1 MRAQEY
7 KRAIELYSELRELP
21 EGEWAAAL
29 ESACGGN
36 AELSAEVMRLLHA
49 DRSASREQFL
59 DRPVMEDAAQMLD
72 GQFGCL
78 PATGTLLGRY
88 RIGARIGA
96 GGMGVVY
103 EARDERLDRRVGL
116 KILPLSSSPG
126 AEERI
131 RRFERE
137 ARVISQLNHPNII
150 SIFDADFDQGCY
162 FIAMEFVE
170 GQTLRSV
177 IDGSTPG
184 PDAKT
189 VLEIVSQTA
198 SALAAAH
205 EAGIVHRD
213 IKPENI
219 MLRPDGLVKILDFGL
234 AAIRDP
240 LGAPRGNFQTRPGQL
255 AGTVQYLAPEQVAAK
270 AATPR
275 SDLFSLGVVAYELA
289 TGVRPF
295 DGPSDGMIFNAILNV
310 APRPPSIMRS
320 GIAPE
325 LDALVMGMI
334 EKDPELRYQTA
345 NDVRSACRRL
355 MRDSGSAVPPGRAP
369 ASRERMRTP
378 RGVSRGAKAL
388 GFPLVSIA
396 ASVLLMAAVALLAWY
411 AWPQPT
417 PRVTRNVQVTNGE
430 PVTAFVNDGTR
441 LYYSVGK
448 ADSQARFLQVSTHG
462 GQPKEIP
469 EFRGMLPLDISAD
482 HSEIL
487 LGALGNGDLKS
498 HALWTGPVLGG
509 TPRRV
514 GDLYASFA
522 HWSSRGDQIVFTI
535 GNDVRIAAS
544 DGSGARVLFHVN
556 IGVPTAPFFFDA
568 DHRICFELG
577 EENGDKVWQMNADGR
592 DPHRVLPTWEG
603 GLQNEA
609 ATVSVGVCACA
620 SPAKANRHVKHSL
633 SFMRAFLDSPCS
645 RIPRPPA
652 LGTKH
657 GTRYGPG

>member
-1 MRAQEY
+1 MEKTAQTIQQEV
-7 KRAIELYSELRELP
+7 AREVDLT
-21 EGEWAAAL
+21 AA
-29 ESACGGN
+29 
-36 AELSAEVMRLLHA
+36 
-49 DRSASREQFL
+49 
-59 DRPVMEDAAQMLD
+59 
-72 GQFGCL
+72 
-78 PATGTLLGRY
+78 
-88 RIGARIGA
+88 
-96 GGMGVVY
+96 
-103 EARDERLDRRVGL
+103 
-116 KILPLSSSPG
+116 
-126 AEERI
+126 
-131 RRFERE
+131 
-137 ARVISQLNHPNII
+137 
-150 SIFDADFDQGCY
+150 
-162 FIAMEFVE
+162 
-170 GQTLRSV
+170 
-177 IDGSTPG
+177 
-184 PDAKT
+184 
-189 VLEIVSQTA
+189 
-198 SALAAAH
+198 
-205 EAGIVHRD
+205 
-213 IKPENI
+213 
-219 MLRPDGLVKILDFGL
+219 
-234 AAIRDP
+234 
-240 LGAPRGNFQTRPGQL
+240 
-255 AGTVQYLAPEQVAAK
+255 
-270 AATPR
+270 
-275 SDLFSLGVVAYELA
+275 
-289 TGVRPF
+289 
-295 DGPSDGMIFNAILNV
+295 
-310 APRPPSIMRS
+310 
-320 GIAPE
+320 
-325 LDALVMGMI
+325 
-334 EKDPELRYQTA
+334 
-345 NDVRSACRRL
+345 RRL
-355 MRDSGSAVPPGRAP
+355 C
-369 ASRERMRTP
+369 
-378 RGVSRGAKAL
+378 
-388 GFPLVSIA
+388 
-396 ASVLLMAAVALLAWY
+396 
-411 AWPQPT
+411 
-417 PRVTRNVQVTNGE
+417 
-430 PVTAFVNDGTR
+430 
-441 LYYSVGK
+441 YSVGK